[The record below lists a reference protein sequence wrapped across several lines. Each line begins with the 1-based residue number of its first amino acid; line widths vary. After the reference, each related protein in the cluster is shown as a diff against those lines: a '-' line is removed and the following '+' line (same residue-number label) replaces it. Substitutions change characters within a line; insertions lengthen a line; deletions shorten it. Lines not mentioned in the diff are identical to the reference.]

1 MTPDLFLRLAVEPA
15 LSLLPESLRS
25 TEAKAFLVAIA
36 LQESRLTARRQIGGP
51 AHGYHQFELGGV
63 EAVWNHETTKKA
75 AREICKVLDVA
86 QTPLGVWAAL
96 EFHDV
101 LDCVFARLLL
111 MTIRNPLP
119 ARDDTDESYRQYL
132 VLWRPGKP
140 RSLTWTPN
148 YLDAWTAV
156 QP

>member
-1 MTPDLFLRLAVEPA
+1 
-15 LSLLPESLRS
+15 
-25 TEAKAFLVAIA
+25 
-36 LQESRLTARRQIGGP
+36 
-51 AHGYHQFELGGV
+51 
-63 EAVWNHETTKKA
+63 
-75 AREICKVLDVA
+75 
-86 QTPLGVWAAL
+86 
-96 EFHDV
+96 
-101 LDCVFARLLL
+101 